1 MNQSNESRVAGAAP
15 HPPLEKYYPG
25 ESQRRGFV
33 TGLFDR
39 TAPHYDWINRVMS
52 FGSGVR
58 YRRDALARAGLVAGD
73 RVLDV
78 AIGTGLVARAAADI
92 LAGDGRITGVDLSMG
107 MLAEARKS
115 LPITLVQG
123 VAERLPVADG
133 CADFVTM
140 GYALRHVTDLES
152 TFAEYLRVLKPGGT
166 LLILELKRPATNS
179 AAYRLTRFYLHT
191 VVPLLARLGP
201 GGPESQ
207 TLMEYF
213 WDTVDNCVP
222 PATILAALASSG
234 FASVRQDVQHRVFS
248 EYVATKPRKS
258 VF

>member
-1 MNQSNESRVAGAAP
+1 MSPSDEPRVPGAAP

-33 TGLFDR
+33 TELFDR
-39 TAPHYDWINRVMS
+39 TAPHYDWINSVMS

-58 YRRDALARAGLVAGD
+58 YRREALGRAGLAAGD

-92 LAGDGRITGVDLSMG
+92 LGDDGRLTGVDLSMG

-123 VAERLPVADG
+123 VAESLPMADG

-152 TFAEYLRVLKPGGT
+152 TFGEYLRVLRPGGT
-166 LLILELKRPATNS
+166 LLILELTRPATNS

-201 GGPESQ
+201 GGSESQ

-222 PATILAALASSG
+222 PATILAALAGSG
-234 FASVRQDVQHRVFS
+234 FTSVHQDIQHRVFS
-248 EYVATKPRKS
+248 EYVATKPRQ
-258 VF
+258 

>member
-1 MNQSNESRVAGAAP
+1 MSEFNEPRMSGSAP
-15 HPPLEKYYPG
+15 HPPLKKYYPG
-25 ESQRRGFV
+25 EPQRRGFV

-52 FGSGVR
+52 LGSGVR
-58 YRRDALARAGLVAGD
+58 YRRDALRRAGLVPGN

-78 AIGTGLVARAAADI
+78 AIGTGLVARAARDI
-92 LAGDGRITGVDLSMG
+92 LGNDGHVIGVDLSMG

-123 VAERLPVADG
+123 VAERLPLADA

-152 TFAEYLRVLKPGGT
+152 TFREYLRVLKPGGS
-166 LLILELKRPATNS
+166 LLILELTRPAADS
-179 AAYRLTRFYLHT
+179 ATYRFTRFYLHT
-191 VVPLLARLGP
+191 VVPLLARIGP
-201 GGPESQ
+201 GGADAR

-222 PATILAALASSG
+222 PATILAALDGSG
-234 FASVRQDVQHRVFS
+234 FTSPRQGVVHRVFS
-248 EYVATKPRKS
+248 EYVATKPRI
-258 VF
+258 